1 MLEVT
6 PEGQAAASSYM
17 GKGAALPPYMR
28 DLRGMSYDA
37 EGYITD
43 CDGVRVH
50 LHPSRTVFESTS
62 RDAWMT
68 GPAPTPV
75 QGGPDRPAPPRPAGD
90 GEPPV
95 HPHPRQIGLI
105 CHPFGP
111 PSVAKCH
118 AAGYPDPQPGADGI
132 PRMDYQPSSMAAQ
145 AGATFSDDT
154 SGAPLMSAA
163 YDHGAQDVRV
173 QRLDYAQA
181 ASPGQP
187 LPAGLTA
194 ATHSPF
200 HTAPQSP
207 GRTG

>member
-1 MLEVT
+1 MFEVT
-6 PEGQAAASSYM
+6 AEGQQAAETYTA
-17 GKGAALPPYMR
+17 KGAALPPYMR

-43 CDGVRVH
+43 CDGQRVH
-50 LHPSRTVFESTS
+50 LHPSRTVFETTS
-62 RDAWMT
+62 RDAWQT

-75 QGGPDRPAPPRPAGD
+75 QGGPDRPAPPRPGRD

-95 HPHPRQIGLI
+95 HPFPQQIGLI
-105 CHPFGP
+105 CHPSGP

-145 AGATFSDDT
+145 PGATFADDT
-154 SGAPLMSAA
+154 SGCPLMSNARDHAA
-163 YDHGAQDVRV
+163 AGVRV

-187 LPAGLTA
+187 LPAGLA
-194 ATHSPF
+194 ATSHAPF
-200 HTAPQSP
+200 RTAPNSP
-207 GRTG
+207 GGRS